1 MTALQS
7 AREQKDMLS
16 SELRNWEFMKQTA
29 NNTMFELEFRN
40 KRMYDL
46 NETPDSALRSRIISL
61 HCHVAVCEDTI
72 YEYKTALLDI
82 EERIL
87 ELIR

>member
-16 SELRNWEFMKQTA
+16 NELRNWEFMKQTA

-46 NETPDSALRSRIISL
+46 NETPDSALRRRL
-61 HCHVAVCEDTI
+61 
-72 YEYKTALLDI
+72 
-82 EERIL
+82 
-87 ELIR
+87 